1 MKRTG
6 PTNVYLRR
14 MIRLLR
20 RAYRTHGAKIW
31 LAISE
36 KLDRPRRRRIVVNVG
51 KIAALTK
58 ENDVVVVPG
67 KVLGAGEINHPVTV
81 AAVGFSKNAT
91 EKIVRAGGKCL
102 SILELVELN
111 PKGKNVKIIG
121 G

>member
-1 MKRTG
+1 M
-6 PTNVYLRR
+6 
-14 MIRLLR
+14 MRLLR

-36 KLDRPRRRRIVVNVG
+36 KLDRPRRKRVVVNVG
-51 KIAALTK
+51 KIATLTK

-67 KVLGAGEINHPVTV
+67 KVLGAGKIDHPVIV
-81 AAVGFSKNAT
+81 AAIGFSKSAS
-91 EKIVRAGGKCL
+91 EKITRAGGKCL

-111 PKGKNVKIIG
+111 PKGENVKIIG